1 MSVFQLFID
10 GLPLAVSVCCFPCPH
25 FDWFNVCL
33 SWFKGGLLR
42 ALYERELEKRGMPV
56 PAPAAAGA
64 AAADAEAAEMVA
76 AGEAEGPS
84 EASLA
89 DPENEGEEED
99 EPWADDVEVV
109 PEDEIPEESQNV
121 D

>member
-1 MSVFQLFID
+1 MGFHWPCRF
-10 GLPLAVSVCCFPCPH
+10 AVSHVLILIGSMFVSHGLRVVCFVH
-25 FDWFNVCL
+25 SMSASWRRGACL
-33 SWFKGGLLR
+33 FRLL
-42 ALYERELEKRGMPV
+42 LLLVQLQQIKPV
-56 PAPAAAGA
+56 QLQQ
-64 AAADAEAAEMVA
+64 MVA